1 MSTFLKIKIVIAI
14 ARLQKNNEG
23 DANSTEEEG
32 PSLTRRVMDVMLMKK
47 TNIEKNVEHYKVEGV
62 KLTGTSSNKQV
73 QLCSNLSLVST
84 KKSPPL
90 VGQA

>member
-47 TNIEKNVEHYKVEGV
+47 TNIEKNVEHYKAEGV
-62 KLTGTSSNKQV
+62 KLTGT
-73 QLCSNLSLVST
+73 
-84 KKSPPL
+84 
-90 VGQA
+90 